1 MEEAGRTRG
10 AGVRCLVV
18 ERHAHA
24 CVRNP
29 FGVTCRGTQE
39 DKWEE
44 EGARAS
50 AREKVGGLGGG
61 NLISRDRGGAARGVS
76 VEETEV
82 KLGAQRRW
90 RRRWRQRQRGGAGYC
105 PRPL

>member
-18 ERHAHA
+18 GRHAHA

-44 EGARAS
+44 KGARAS
-50 AREKVGGLGGG
+50 ARGKRWGGRVEGTLYHVT
-61 NLISRDRGGAARGVS
+61 GAARPGVS
-76 VEETEV
+76 V
-82 KLGAQRRW
+82 W
-90 RRRWRQRQRGGAGYC
+90 RRLR
-105 PRPL
+105 

>member
-1 MEEAGRTRG
+1 MSRGEAARARLRARPFSRHVLGDAGRQVGGGR
-10 AGVRCLVV
+10 RES
-18 ERHAHA
+18 ER
-24 CVRNP
+24 
-29 FGVTCRGTQE
+29 
-39 DKWEE
+39 K
-44 EGARAS
+44 
-50 AREKVGGLGGG
+50 REKEGGGWGGG

-90 RRRWRQRQRGGAGYC
+90 RRRRWRRQRGGAGYC